1 VEEISI
7 SETVDPAGV
16 LHRRTRLKLHDKKG
30 ALDSLARHLGM
41 FVDRQVAESSYEV
54 RVKNMTTEE
63 RLALVDEILEK
74 GRKYVPLVGEYK
86 RKRRR
91 KAEVS
96 S

>member
-1 VEEISI
+1 
-7 SETVDPAGV
+7 
-16 LHRRTRLKLHDKKG
+16 
-30 ALDSLARHLGM
+30 
-41 FVDRQVAESSYEV
+41 
-54 RVKNMTTEE
+54 MTIEE

-74 GRKYVPLVGEYK
+74 GRKNLPPVEECK